1 MTAANGLEPEVRDPL
16 LVADENV
23 DDDTE
28 MDDVAETVRYH
39 ITSYGADFDVAG
51 LVRRI
56 NEDSIFV
63 PDFQRSFVWTAKQAS
78 QFVESL
84 LLDLPV
90 PGIFLTTEPKTKRM
104 MVIDGNQ
111 RLRTLQFFYA
121 GEFAGNP
128 DTGEKARR
136 FALQGVDTAFEGK
149 TYADLRA
156 SERRQL
162 DDSLLHATI
171 TRQLYPEEGMSSV
184 FHIFQRLNSTGQRL
198 MPHEIRQAIYRG
210 PLLDAIRELNEN
222 RDWRAIFGAPKHRRQ
237 KDQELILRFWA
248 LYRQSDAYRRPML
261 GFLNNFAESYRD
273 SDAQF
278 IKDGKALFPAVIE
291 QFRNALGEEAF
302 RTEGSRQLN
311 AAVFDSMTVGLAR
324 RIAQR
329 EPPPP
334 DAVRA
339 TYWSLLSDTGYL
351 TSVSLGT
358 AQENAVR
365 TRIDKSVAAF
375 GEA

>member
-1 MTAANGLEPEVRDPL
+1 MTAAHEMEPKIQNPT
-16 LVADENV
+16 APDENV
-23 DDDTE
+23 HDDTE
-28 MDDVAETVRYH
+28 TDDEAETVRYR
-39 ITSYGADFDVAG
+39 ITSYGADFDMIG

-56 NEDSIFV
+56 NEGSIFV

-78 QFVESL
+78 QFIESL

-90 PGIFLTTEPKTKRM
+90 PGIFLTVEPETKRM
-104 MVIDGNQ
+104 MVIDGQQ
-111 RLRTLQFFYA
+111 RLKTLQFFYA

-128 DTGEKARR
+128 DTGEQARR
-136 FALQGVDTAFEGK
+136 FTLRGVDPAFEGK
-149 TYADLRA
+149 SYDDLPA
-156 SERRQL
+156 SDRRQL
-162 DDSLLHATI
+162 DDSLVHATI
-171 TRQLYPEEGMSSV
+171 TRQLYPGEGMSSV

-198 MPHEIRQAIYRG
+198 TPHEIRQAIYSG

-222 RDWRAIFGAPKHRRQ
+222 PDWRAVFGAPKHRRQ

-261 GFLNNFAESYRD
+261 GFLNNFAESYREPN
-273 SDAQF
+273 AQF
-278 IKDGKALFPAVIE
+278 IKDGKALFPVVIE
-291 QFRNALGEEAF
+291 HFRNALGQETF
-302 RTEGSRQLN
+302 RTKDSRQLN
-311 AAVFDSMTVGLAR
+311 AAVFDSMSVGLAC

-339 TYWSLLSDTGYL
+339 TYRMLLSDADYL

-358 AQENAVR
+358 AQETAVR
-365 TRIDKSVAAF
+365 TRIAKSVAAF

>member
-1 MTAANGLEPEVRDPL
+1 MTAANGLEPEVRNG

-23 DDDTE
+23 HDDTE
-28 MDDVAETVRYH
+28 TDDIAETVRYR
-39 ITSYGADFDVAG
+39 ITSHGADLDIAG

-56 NEDSIFV
+56 NDDSIFV
-63 PDFQRSFVWTAKQAS
+63 PDFQRSYVWTAKQAS

-90 PGIFLTTEPKTKRM
+90 PGIFLTVEPETKRM

-111 RLRTLQFFYA
+111 RLKTLQFFYA
-121 GEFAGNP
+121 GEFDGNP
-128 DTGEKARR
+128 NTGEKARR

-156 SERRQL
+156 SDRRQL

-184 FHIFQRLNSTGQRL
+184 FHLFHRLNSSGQWL
-198 MPHEIRQAIYRG
+198 VPHEIRQAVFRG
-210 PLLDAIRELNEN
+210 SLMDSIRDLNEN
-222 RDWRAIFGAPKHRRQ
+222 PDWRAVFGPRHRRQ

-248 LYRQSDAYRRPML
+248 LHRQSDAYRQPML
-261 GFLNNFAESYRD
+261 GFLNDFAEKYRN
-273 SDAQF
+273 SDGQF
-278 IKDGKALFPAVIE
+278 IKDGKDLFSTVIE
-291 QFRNALGEEAF
+291 QFYNALGREAF
-302 RTEGSRQLN
+302 RTERRRQLN
-311 AAVFDSMTVGLAR
+311 AALFDSMAVGLAR
-324 RIAQR
+324 RIAQHDGH
-329 EPPPP
+329 PSP

-339 TYWSLLSDTGYL
+339 AHQSLLADSEYRE
-351 TSVSLGT
+351 SVSIRT
-358 AQENAVR
+358 SRETAVR
-365 TRIDKSVAAF
+365 TRIAKSVAAF